1 MHWWEV
7 LQKFNKNA
15 AEVDIAPALG
25 KITKNLKYR
34 SRGPGQGPLERV
46 CQGHLLC
53 KISHSQLSQV
63 QRKPKFD
70 IKINKSMDHEI

>member
-34 SRGPGQGPLERV
+34 SRGPGQGMF
-46 CQGHLLC
+46 
-53 KISHSQLSQV
+53 
-63 QRKPKFD
+63 RKGMSRTFTMQDFTLTAITGAEKT
-70 IKINKSMDHEI
+70 KV